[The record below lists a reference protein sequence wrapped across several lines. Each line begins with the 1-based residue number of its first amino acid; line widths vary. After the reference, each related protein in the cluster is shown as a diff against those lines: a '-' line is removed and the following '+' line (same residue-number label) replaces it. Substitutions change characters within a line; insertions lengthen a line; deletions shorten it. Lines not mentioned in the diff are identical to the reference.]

1 MRWAGCQSDF
11 DTPLTKSFN
20 CNCFSCLF
28 RLFTSMICRC
38 RDVRWRKLWPCSR
51 LIRPKRRTP
60 LSWPLRW
67 HRPRFRSDLTICRQ
81 RDTELFSG
89 WCLLETNCN
98 IVIFLFNCWD
108 VVVVLLLELYG
119 KVCCTVHDKTLI
131 WSYFGLL
138 TWNAIDC
145 LFLILFCIIFL
156 FILYEFVIV
165 VT

>member
-1 MRWAGCQSDF
+1 MVYIVLLISSKWLVEESGCFNQQSSHWLSRSCLKWPIMRWAGCQSDF

-89 WCLLETNCN
+89 WCLLENCN

-108 VVVVLLLELYG
+108 VVVQ
-119 KVCCTVHDKTLI
+119 
-131 WSYFGLL
+131 
-138 TWNAIDC
+138 
-145 LFLILFCIIFL
+145 
-156 FILYEFVIV
+156 
-165 VT
+165 